1 MPRAWRSG
9 SLVEDAVME
18 YAVAMRHLSVLGE
31 VRRTSV
37 QEAYLRGYEEMMAHL
52 VTWHLTPETLERNR
66 QAAVQSMGE
75 LRGRKEETGFYVKG
89 AEDAFLRV
97 FGEDSPEEDNY
108 FDVLCVELD
117 RKARETREG
126 PPEMLR

>member
-9 SLVEDAVME
+9 NLVEDAVME
-18 YAVAMRHLSVLGE
+18 YAVAMRHLAGLGE
-31 VRRTSV
+31 AGSTPV

-66 QAAVQSMGE
+66 QDAVRYMGE
-75 LRGRKEETGFYVKG
+75 LRGKKEDMGFYVKG

-97 FGEDSPEEDNY
+97 FGEDSPDEDNY
-108 FDVLCVELD
+108 FDVLCAELA
-117 RKARETREG
+117 RKAREAGEG